1 MFLLID
7 EIWWIIP
14 LSLWTWCFQKDFS
27 RIRDCIQSI
36 PCISFNIFNPRAL
49 HSKPVL
55 FYSVSYTM
63 HTESSAVLFQLL
75 HLTRQPTIGTF
86 WSDKI
91 HPTTFNRLTLL
102 YFIMH
107 SNDFCRI
114 LWIKHMK
121 SIKPL
126 LKCPWLTSRHL
137 CITETFA
144 PGHLWHTRAIPLWQ
158 LASGKNLD
166 SFPTKGIT
174 PCCFMN
180 LAKMPDDS
188 SYRFL
193 WTSSLHSASLCN
205 TNVSPTYRGISVY
218 LQIKIH
224 DSTHRIPE
232 THQGAISKT
241 PGPKRIPTG
250 TSSPCQRERKLGQDL
265 VKISVLTTYLCVS
278 SCANDLFLPFM
289 FHFEPLPPFPT
300 PPPSMLSPYK
310 GPQCPGAPEDSSNIL
325 RHFFMY
331 PNYPTVPYSC
341 RFCSNSS
348 FNLPD
353 PPAERSCKG
362 SLVSTVAMPWQ
373 VPMTYSCQ
381 MVPTTAQT
389 VRIFWLKSLPTFF
402 CILWELSAGVL
413 QL

>member
-1 MFLLID
+1 M
-7 EIWWIIP
+7 
-14 LSLWTWCFQKDFS
+14 SLVDFKTS
-27 RIRDCIQSI
+27 LYYWNVCS
-36 PCISFNIFNPRAL
+36 
-49 HSKPVL
+49 
-55 FYSVSYTM
+55 
-63 HTESSAVLFQLL
+63 
-75 HLTRQPTIGTF
+75 GTF
-86 WSDKI
+86 VTYSCNSVV
-91 HPTTFNRLTLL
+91 TA
-102 YFIMH
+102 
-107 SNDFCRI
+107 
-114 LWIKHMK
+114 
-121 SIKPL
+121 SI
-126 LKCPWLTSRHL
+126 W
-137 CITETFA
+137 
-144 PGHLWHTRAIPLWQ
+144 
-158 LASGKNLD
+158 KNLD
-166 SFPTKGIT
+166 SFSTKGIT

-265 VKISVLTTYLCVS
+265 VKISVLTTCLYVS

-362 SLVSTVAMPWQ
+362 SLVSTVAMSWQ
-373 VPMTYSCQ
+373 VPMTDWLMSNGAYHPPNCYDFLTQITSNIFLYLVGAFCWSFATLGFSCHWY
-381 MVPTTAQT
+381 
-389 VRIFWLKSLPTFF
+389 FSLVCWVCWCSHLYMT
-402 CILWELSAGVL
+402 CL
-413 QL
+413 

>member
-1 MFLLID
+1 M
-7 EIWWIIP
+7 
-14 LSLWTWCFQKDFS
+14 SLVDFKTS
-27 RIRDCIQSI
+27 LYYWNVCS
-36 PCISFNIFNPRAL
+36 
-49 HSKPVL
+49 
-55 FYSVSYTM
+55 
-63 HTESSAVLFQLL
+63 
-75 HLTRQPTIGTF
+75 GTF
-86 WSDKI
+86 VTYSCNSVV
-91 HPTTFNRLTLL
+91 TA
-102 YFIMH
+102 
-107 SNDFCRI
+107 
-114 LWIKHMK
+114 
-121 SIKPL
+121 SI
-126 LKCPWLTSRHL
+126 W
-137 CITETFA
+137 
-144 PGHLWHTRAIPLWQ
+144 
-158 LASGKNLD
+158 KNLD

-250 TSSPCQRERKLGQDL
+250 TSSPCQREGKLGQDL
-265 VKISVLTTYLCVS
+265 VKISVLTTYFYVS
-278 SCANDLFLPFM
+278 LCANDLFLPFM

-348 FNLPD
+348 LESPRPTCREILQRVLSFNSGNVLT
-353 PPAERSCKG
+353 
-362 SLVSTVAMPWQ
+362 STNDWL
-373 VPMTYSCQ
+373 TH
-381 MVPTTAQT
+381 
-389 VRIFWLKSLPTFF
+389 VRWSLPPLKLLWFSDSNHFQHFSVSCGSFLLEF
-402 CILWELSAGVL
+402 CNFRFQLSLIL
-413 QL
+413 QLGLLSLLVFTSLYDMFVEIWLQLDASGLRCRISGS